1 MLMCLFSK
9 TACISFYRNCLE
21 DVDSIELL
29 LCITQGNENLPL
41 TTTTIGNYDIKRYDQ
56 HSKKAIMGIIE
67 QDKM

>member
-1 MLMCLFSK
+1 MLMCLLPK
-9 TACISFYRNCLE
+9 TARISFHRNCLE

-41 TTTTIGNYDIKRYDQ
+41 NTTTIGNYDIKRHDQ